1 MQIVSLIF
9 SLIVVFVIFEMLR
22 KRKIKEEYSILWF
35 FIGGLFLIISLF
47 PQSIDYL
54 GNLLGISYSP
64 TIILLIF
71 IAFIF
76 LVLIHFSV
84 VISRI
89 QNQNKDLI
97 QEIGLLKKELD
108 DCKTS

>member
-1 MQIVSLIF
+1 MQIISLIF
-9 SLIVVFVIFEMLR
+9 SLVVIFTIFEMVR

-35 FIGGLFLIISLF
+35 FIGGFFLIISLF
-47 PQSIDYL
+47 PQLIDYL
-54 GNLLGISYSP
+54 GALFGISYAP
-64 TIILLIF
+64 TVILLIF

-84 VISRI
+84 VISRL